1 MSQETCLYLRAL
13 TLTQLYL
20 MNRNLFQPFDWPLTN
35 GFCTISW
42 IHLKVNSVATYLMKR
57 MKLIDLGQ
65 LPRALVKWSHPLI
78 SPQLGPA
85 ALNTLVHDHLTTK
98 NKDRKITS
106 HVTPHNLSHY
116 YCTSLK
122 CWIFISDRAILNYK
136 KFHQWI
142 WYNIGL

>member
-1 MSQETCLYLRAL
+1 MIYNIDDLMIFTQPKKSHLFVPAFWLAFDKWVLYNFLDSFDYWCLHSQR
-13 TLTQLYL
+13 
-20 MNRNLFQPFDWPLTN
+20 
-35 GFCTISW
+35 
-42 IHLKVNSVATYLMKR
+42 KVISVATYLMKR

-106 HVTPHNLSHY
+106 HITPHDLSHY
-116 YCTSLK
+116 RTSLK

-136 KFHQWI
+136 KFHQWS
-142 WYNIGL
+142 